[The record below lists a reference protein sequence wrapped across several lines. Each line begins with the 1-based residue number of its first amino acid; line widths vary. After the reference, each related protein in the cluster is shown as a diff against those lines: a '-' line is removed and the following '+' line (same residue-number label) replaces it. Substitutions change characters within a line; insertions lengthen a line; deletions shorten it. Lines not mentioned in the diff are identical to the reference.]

1 MILLKGR
8 LWQAHSEP
16 PSAEAQNVR
25 VPYTTAIFL
34 GERIRPPSPAA
45 LLLVNVL
52 LTYIVIAV
60 CVCVCVLA
68 RARVLVRVLMCA
80 YVLRN
85 VCDYVGL
92 WWSVCECVRVSLCA
106 LMRLSVFVFVVCV

>member
-1 MILLKGR
+1 M
-8 LWQAHSEP
+8 
-16 PSAEAQNVR
+16 
-25 VPYTTAIFL
+25 
-34 GERIRPPSPAA
+34 
-45 LLLVNVL
+45 
-52 LTYIVIAV
+52 
-60 CVCVCVLA
+60 LA

-106 LMRLSVFVFVVCV
+106 LMRLSVFVFVVCVVVHVCVSVCLCVCMRGKDYRMAFERVPHGPNRIYERSPTWQSAWPHFPSTRLGSANPMIPLLNH